1 MNFKYIYNTY
11 LNIKCLTI
19 LFLIVSLI
27 LNRLNFDKKCLD
39 YYRDK
44 KIPTAINFVNNTRN
58 EPIIIVGG
66 FEKSGC
72 SLMRVLLDVHPLIR
86 CTEAISEL
94 SFIIKSSTA
103 WLNSRVESSR
113 LKHAGMT
120 QDIIDNAVSSYFLEI
135 LVKYRDFAQN
145 FCIKDKLFIQS
156 MDYVSSLFPNS
167 KFILM
172 IRDVRAA
179 AFSSASSNIGDIK
192 NSFQEWNTFN
202 KKAYYNCTTL
212 GPDRCLTVFYENLVT
227 RPEAEIRKI
236 YKFLN
241 IEWFDLVL
249 NHRHFIGDIVSN
261 EIKRPINTDS
271 LYKWVGRIN
280 SNHSFI
286 EEFAPLM
293 IKLGYDTRSVKP
305 NYKF

>member
-1 MNFKYIYNTY
+1 MNFKYIYYTY
-11 LNIKCLTI
+11 FNIKCLTI

-27 LNRLNFDKKCLD
+27 LNHLNLDKKCLD

-86 CTEAISEL
+86 CTEAINEL
-94 SFIIKSSTA
+94 TFIIKTSMA
-103 WLNSRVESSR
+103 WFNSKVEASR

-120 QDIIDNAVSSYFLEI
+120 RKIIENAISSYFLEI
-135 LVKYRDFAQN
+135 LVKYRDFAEN
-145 FCIKDKLFIQS
+145 FCIKDKTFITS
-156 MDYVSSLFPNS
+156 MDYVSSLFQNS

-172 IRDVRAA
+172 IRDVRAVV
-179 AFSSASSNIGDIK
+179 SSSNIHETYIK

-202 KKAYYNCTTL
+202 NKAYYNCTNL
-212 GPDRCLTVFYENLVT
+212 GPDRCLIVFYENLVT

-249 NHRHFIGDIVSN
+249 NHRHFIGDIVSD
-261 EIKRPINTDS
+261 EIKRPINRDS
-271 LYKWVGRIN
+271 LYKWVGKIN

>member
-1 MNFKYIYNTY
+1 
-11 LNIKCLTI
+11 
-19 LFLIVSLI
+19 
-27 LNRLNFDKKCLD
+27 
-39 YYRDK
+39 
-44 KIPTAINFVNNTRN
+44 
-58 EPIIIVGG
+58 
-66 FEKSGC
+66 
-72 SLMRVLLDVHPLIR
+72 
-86 CTEAISEL
+86 
-94 SFIIKSSTA
+94 
-103 WLNSRVESSR
+103 
-113 LKHAGMT
+113 
-120 QDIIDNAVSSYFLEI
+120 
-135 LVKYRDFAQN
+135 
-145 FCIKDKLFIQS
+145 
-156 MDYVSSLFPNS
+156 
-167 KFILM
+167 
-172 IRDVRAA
+172 
-179 AFSSASSNIGDIK
+179 
-192 NSFQEWNTFN
+192 
-202 KKAYYNCTTL
+202 
-212 GPDRCLTVFYENLVT
+212 VT